1 MKVGDLVK
9 WVDYTVVENG
19 KYVENGKA
27 HIGYVLKEPRGAR
40 VKVLYNGEEQQW
52 IAWQCEVVS
61 ESC

>member
-9 WVDYTVVENG
+9 WVDYTVIKNG
-19 KYVENGKA
+19 KYVENGEA
-27 HIGYVLKEPRGAR
+27 RLGYVLKEPRGAK

-52 IAWQCEVVS
+52 VAWQCEVIS